1 VIRSGRADGGDRV
14 ETDLAPDPGAAA
26 AGDGAPAAA
35 LPLVAIVGRPN
46 VGKSTLFNRILGRRT
61 AIVDDR
67 PGVTRDRLAATA
79 DWAGRAF
86 QLVDTGGLVPG
97 TREELERQ
105 VAHQVEAAIRAADVI
120 LFVVDAQTGT
130 TAADLEIAGRL
141 RRENRRVLL
150 VANKVDR
157 PDDTA
162 AAAEFHSLGLGEP
175 HAVSAAQGLG
185 SGDLLDRV
193 VERLPSPASAA
204 EGPAALRVAVLGK
217 PNVGKSSF
225 VNRLLG
231 EERVIVSP
239 VAGTTRDAVDTAL
252 AWAGRPVV
260 LVDTA
265 GLRRSSSR
273 EPGIEYYTYLRT
285 VAALE
290 RADVAVVL
298 LAADEPLARQDLR
311 VLNLAEE
318 RGKGIVAAVNK
329 WDLAEA
335 ETGTAEAYARAFRA
349 AAPTLSFVPLVFV
362 SAKTGRRVDKAL
374 DTALRVGE
382 ARRTRVPTAEVNRV
396 LRDLVDRV
404 PPPVRR
410 GRNVRILYGNQVAV
424 EPPTFVLFASE
435 ADAVP
440 DSYRRYL
447 EAGMR
452 EAWEF
457 EGVPLRFLLRA
468 DAGRRRGRAGRR

>member
-1 VIRSGRADGGDRV
+1 MTEAPAPDRV
-14 ETDLAPDPGAAA
+14 APDSNDAGASSD
-26 AGDGAPAAA
+26 AGRPATAT

-46 VGKSTLFNRILGRRT
+46 VGKSTLFNRIVGRRT

-79 DWAGRAF
+79 DWAGRPF

-120 LFVVDAQTGT
+120 LFVVDAQTGIT
-130 TAADLEIAGRL
+130 GSDLAIAQRL
-141 RRENRRVLL
+141 RRESGRVLL

-157 PDDTA
+157 PDDA
-162 AAAEFHSLGLGEP
+162 SAAEFHGLGLGEP
-175 HAVSAAQGLG
+175 YAVSAAQGLG

-193 VERLPSPASAA
+193 VERLPPPTDLAGDAA
-204 EGPAALRVAVLGK
+204 AVRVAVLGK

-239 VAGTTRDAVDTAL
+239 VAGTTRDAVDTTL
-252 AWAGRPVV
+252 LWREQTVV

-265 GLRRSSSR
+265 GLRRGSAR

-298 LAADEPLARQDLR
+298 LAADDPLARQDLR
-311 VLNLAEE
+311 ILNLAEE
-318 RGKGIVAAVNK
+318 RGKGIVAVVNK

-335 ETGTAEAYARAFRA
+335 ETGTAEAYDRAFRA
-349 AAPTLSFVPLVFV
+349 AAPTLAFVPLVFV
-362 SAKTGRRVDKAL
+362 SAKTGKRVDKAL
-374 DTALRVGE
+374 ETALRVGD
-382 ARRTRVPTAEVNRV
+382 ARRRRIATPEVNRV
-396 LRDLVDRV
+396 LRALVERV
-404 PPPVRR
+404 APPVRR
-410 GRNVRILYGNQVAV
+410 GKTVRILYGNQVAV
-424 EPPTFVLFASE
+424 EPPTFVLFTNE
-435 ADAVP
+435 PDGVT
-440 DSYRRYL
+440 DSYRRYI
-447 EAGMR
+447 ESGMR

-457 EGVPLRFLLRA
+457 EGVPLRFIYRL
-468 DAGRRRGRAGRR
+468 DAGRRRERAEGR

>member
-1 VIRSGRADGGDRV
+1 VTRP
-14 ETDLAPDPGAAA
+14 AP
-26 AGDGAPAAA
+26 A

-46 VGKSTLFNRILGRRT
+46 VGKSTLFNRIVGRRT

-120 LFVVDAQTGT
+120 LFVVDAETGVT
-130 TAADLEIAGRL
+130 GSDLDIAQRL
-141 RRENRRVLL
+141 RRESRRVLL
-150 VANKVDR
+150 VVNKVDR
-157 PDDTA
+157 PNDA
-162 AAAEFHSLGLGEP
+162 AASAEFHALGLGEP

-193 VERLPSPASAA
+193 VERLPPPAPAT
-204 EGPAALRVAVLGK
+204 EEPAALRVAVLGK

-239 VAGTTRDAVDTAL
+239 VAGTTRDAVDTTL
-252 AWAGRPVV
+252 AWHGRPVV

-265 GLRRSSSR
+265 GLRRGSSR

-318 RGKGIVAAVNK
+318 RGKGIVAVVNK

-335 ETGTAEAYARAFRA
+335 ETGTAEAYGRAFRA
-349 AAPTLSFVPLVFV
+349 AAPTLAFVPIVFV
-362 SAKTGRRVDKAL
+362 SAKTGKRVDKAL
-374 DTALRVGE
+374 ETALRVGD
-382 ARRTRVPTAEVNRV
+382 ARRGRIPTAEVNRV
-396 LRDLVDRV
+396 LRALVDRL

-410 GRNVRILYGNQVAV
+410 GRNVRILYANQVAV
-424 EPPTFVLFASE
+424 EPPTFVLFTNE
-435 ADAVP
+435 PDAVT

-447 EAGMR
+447 ESGMR
-452 EAWEF
+452 EAWDF
-457 EGVPLRFLLRA
+457 EGVPLRFLYRA
-468 DAGRRRGRAGRR
+468 DAKRRRERSERR